1 MTCDQLIESHLP
13 LARKLARRFVGP
25 MGCAEDLEQ
34 VAAVGLVKAARRFDA
49 ARGVAFSSFATPTI
63 VGEIKRHFRDT
74 AWAVHV
80 PRSLQESA
88 QRIEPTSRRLAAKL
102 GRAPTAAELAEA
114 LGLRREDVIE
124 ARAALS
130 ARDAASLD
138 APGAGQSGDKHAQP
152 AFGDRFGT
160 PEAGYEAAEARA
172 TIEPA
177 LAHLSDR
184 DRTALLLRY
193 ERELSQREISAR
205 IGVSQMQVSRI
216 LRAALT
222 TLRAAIVEI

>member
-1 MTCDQLIESHLP
+1 MTRDELIERHLP
-13 LARKLARRFVGP
+13 LARKLARRFVCPAGS
-25 MGCAEDLEQ
+25 AEDLEQ

-49 ARGVAFSSFATPTI
+49 ARGVAFSSYAAPTI

-80 PRSLQESA
+80 PRSMQERA
-88 QRIEPTSRRLAAKL
+88 QRIEPATRRLAAKL
-102 GRAPTAAELAEA
+102 GRAPTTAEVAGA
-114 LGLRREDVIE
+114 LGLRAEDVRE

-138 APGAGQSGDKHAQP
+138 SPTGQSGDEHAEP
-152 AFGDRFGT
+152 AFGDRFGA

-184 DRTALLLRY
+184 DRTALLLRF
-193 ERELSQREISAR
+193 ERELSQREISTR
-205 IGVSQMQVSRI
+205 IGVSQMHVSRI
-216 LRAALT
+216 LRAALN
-222 TLRAAIVEI
+222 TLRAAIVEV